1 MPANIRLP
9 MRAIALVFLCALAT
23 GCVDAGLSRTDTQSG
38 ADADAEQWYRNGEYE
53 RAGHA
58 FIALA
63 NAHGDA
69 RDRYRLRAAEA
80 FREDGN
86 LDAVATALEG
96 VQMRHLT
103 RDEQTRVDML
113 QAEVALSKHDSAR
126 ALTLLTI
133 PDKDLTRS
141 QRLRVLELRAR
152 AQASAGDAFG
162 SARTRAALGIL
173 LEGKD
178 RSQNAHQI
186 VATLLQLDPDS
197 LKQQAASMLPN
208 DPLRPFVDEA
218 LVKKGLASP
227 VANPNQPVG
236 TLNEPNAPGG
246 EGYRPARVI
255 ALLLPV
261 GGQLRGVAQAIRDGF
276 FAALFSDTHLP
287 RPEVRVYD
295 SGANEADAVAS
306 YQRAVNEGADHVV
319 GPLRRDAVSAVFAQA
334 KLPVPVLAL
343 NQPERGEPAPAG
355 SVAFGLIPDTEA
367 TQAAQHMIDRGIT
380 HAAIIIASNDWAER
394 AGAAFRAQFEAQH
407 GVIVGDMRLRDGD
420 VNFSTAIRQAVGGL
434 ANAETNGIFIS
445 MLPQQARLL
454 LPQLRLV
461 NQADRV
467 FATSH
472 IFSGVLNAGLDHDLD
487 GVEFCDAPWLFDAVV
502 GMPRHTDVAAS
513 LDSARGAG
521 ARLFALGLD
530 AYGLVPYLEWL
541 GQHHDSYLPGAT
553 GQLTT
558 DANGRVQ
565 RVLVWARFQDGVAQ
579 PLNGSLQMSS
589 APAH

>member
-1 MPANIRLP
+1 MPANVRLLL
-9 MRAIALVFLCALAT
+9 RAIALVFLCFLGT
-23 GCVDAGLSRTDTQSG
+23 GCVDMESSRPDAQPG
-38 ADADAEQWYRNGEYE
+38 AAADAEQLYRNGDYE

-58 FIALA
+58 YLALA
-63 NAHGDA
+63 DAHRDA
-69 RDRYRLRAAEA
+69 RDSYRLRAAEA
-80 FREDGN
+80 FREEGN
-86 LDAVATALEG
+86 LDAVATALDG
-96 VQMRHLT
+96 VQMRHLA
-103 RDEQTRVDML
+103 RDEQTRVDLL
-113 QAEVALSKHDSAR
+113 QAELALSKHDNAR

-133 PDKDLTRS
+133 PDKDLPRPL
-141 QRLRVLELRAR
+141 RLRALELRAR
-152 AQASAGDAFG
+152 AQVNSGDALG
-162 SARTRAALGIL
+162 SARTRATLGTL

-178 RSQNAHQI
+178 RAQNAKQI
-186 VATLLQLDPDS
+186 VNTLAQLDPNL
-197 LKQQAASMLPN
+197 LKQQSASMLPN
-208 DPLRPFVDEA
+208 DPLRPYIDDA
-218 LVKKGLASP
+218 LVNNGLASP
-227 VANPNQPVG
+227 LANPNQPVG
-236 TLNEPNAPGG
+236 TLNEPNAPNG

-276 FAALFSDTHLP
+276 FAGLFSDTHLP

-306 YQRAVNEGADHVV
+306 YQRAVSEGADHVV

-343 NQPERGEPAPAG
+343 NQPEHGEPAPAG
-355 SVAFGLIPDTEA
+355 SAAFGLIPDTEA
-367 TQAAQHMIDRGIT
+367 VQAAQHMIDRGIT
-380 HAAIIIASNDWAER
+380 RAAIIVSSNDWAER
-394 AGAAFRAQFEAQH
+394 AAAAFRAQFEAQH
-407 GVIVGDMRLRDGD
+407 GVIVGDVRLREGD
-420 VNFSTAIRQAVGGL
+420 VNFSATIRQAVGGL
-434 ANAETNGIFIS
+434 ATTEDSGIFIS

-502 GMPRHTDVAAS
+502 GMPRHSDIAAS

-521 ARLFALGLD
+521 ARLFAMGLD
-530 AYGLVPYLEWL
+530 AYGLVPYLDWL

-558 DANGRVQ
+558 DSNGRVQ
-565 RVLVWARFQDGVAQ
+565 RLLVWARFQDGVAQ
-579 PLNGSLQMSS
+579 PVNGSLQMSA

>member
-1 MPANIRLP
+1 MPANIRLLL
-9 MRAIALVFLCALAT
+9 RAIALVFLCALAT
-23 GCVDAGLSRTDTQSG
+23 GCVDEGLSRTDTQSS
-38 ADADAEQWYRNGEYE
+38 AEADAEQWYRNGEYE

-63 NAHGDA
+63 DAHRDA

-80 FREDGN
+80 FREEGD

-103 RDEQTRVDML
+103 RDEQTRVDVL

-133 PDKDLTRS
+133 PDKDLTRP

-162 SARTRAALGIL
+162 SARTRATLGIL

-186 VATLLQLDPDS
+186 VATLAQLDPEFA
-197 LKQQAASMLPN
+197 QAAGGIDAAERSAAPVRRRGARARRVSRRRSRIRISPSARSMS
-208 DPLRPFVDEA
+208 RI
-218 LVKKGLASP
+218 
-227 VANPNQPVG
+227 
-236 TLNEPNAPGG
+236 APGG

-276 FAALFSDTHLP
+276 FAGLFSDTHLP

-343 NQPERGEPAPAG
+343 NQPEHGEPRTGGQRRVRPHTRHRGHAG
-355 SVAFGLIPDTEA
+355 R
-367 TQAAQHMIDRGIT
+367 AAHDRPRH
-380 HAAIIIASNDWAER
+380 HARRNHHREHR
-394 AGAAFRAQFEAQH
+394 LGRTCRY
-407 GVIVGDMRLRDGD
+407 GV
-420 VNFSTAIRQAVGGL
+420 SCAIRSPAWG
-434 ANAETNGIFIS
+434 
-445 MLPQQARLL
+445 
-454 LPQLRLV
+454 
-461 NQADRV
+461 DR
-467 FATSH
+467 
-472 IFSGVLNAGLDHDLD
+472 
-487 GVEFCDAPWLFDAVV
+487 
-502 GMPRHTDVAAS
+502 R
-513 LDSARGAG
+513 
-521 ARLFALGLD
+521 
-530 AYGLVPYLEWL
+530 
-541 GQHHDSYLPGAT
+541 
-553 GQLTT
+553 
-558 DANGRVQ
+558 
-565 RVLVWARFQDGVAQ
+565 
-579 PLNGSLQMSS
+579 
-589 APAH
+589 